1 MEKFQRKGQAFPKEK
16 SLDGVRGCTE
26 ELSLLSR
33 STSTSQPWTVEV
45 YSLSLLLGEA
55 ASVSQ
60 GQSGELACKRLAVAL
75 KVVGHGYARWWREFT
90 RSSTGSTY
98 RIIPFLH
105 CKLLREWGINL
116 WERHKK
122 PISCISLKSKSSR
135 PFRTPALNCSE
146 GGYVFGDFSLQISI
160 PFFLGFPWPS
170 CSPLPP
176 NWDYHKLLTFTTQGI
191 NPAWIQLLTQA
202 SSEDCPHRGPLEPPV

>member
-1 MEKFQRKGQAFPKEK
+1 MEKFQRKGQAFPREK

-75 KVVGHGYARWWREFT
+75 KVVGHGYARW
-90 RSSTGSTY
+90 
-98 RIIPFLH
+98 
-105 CKLLREWGINL
+105 
-116 WERHKK
+116 
-122 PISCISLKSKSSR
+122 
-135 PFRTPALNCSE
+135 
-146 GGYVFGDFSLQISI
+146 
-160 PFFLGFPWPS
+160 
-170 CSPLPP
+170 
-176 NWDYHKLLTFTTQGI
+176 
-191 NPAWIQLLTQA
+191 
-202 SSEDCPHRGPLEPPV
+202 